1 MLRPEN
7 MATRW
12 RPLRAK
18 SLNHWFDVCWK
29 RELIPTHLPP
39 IPHSSSHLFSPS
51 VRSPNK
57 PTYPPLLPYPPKY
70 LLNKPEAL
78 LQNALVHQK
87 PRIVLSP
94 FNFRVMYFFS
104 PRKTRFFFQFSSLIV
119 HPSRRLPQKGVAK
132 GENPK
137 NSQKKKVPKVESPRK
152 KKSPK

>member
-104 PRKTRFFFQFSSLIV
+104 PRKTRFFFNS
-119 HPSRRLPQKGVAK
+119 HPSLFILLDDFPRKG
-132 GENPK
+132 
-137 NSQKKKVPKVESPRK
+137 SQKEKILKTPRK
-152 KKSPK
+152 RKSQK